1 MHLAFL
7 MHMRYVFSPHHRG
20 PLIPVDFKELI
31 SQQAQ
36 SWAAHKVVGAS
47 HLHPTK
53 SMLSASV
60 TRSLAGKYFS
70 VLGLDRT
77 HVEMLKKNQRN
88 RAVGVNLLA
97 KQGATCDE
105 MDKQGGWTGTS
116 HVRIHRIVCVCA
128 CTIVTA
134 PDGG

>member
-1 MHLAFL
+1 MKHCDLSPLTLFL
-7 MHMRYVFSPHHRG
+7 YRQWNYNDQRRVPWKH
-20 PLIPVDFKELI
+20 
-31 SQQAQ
+31 Q
-36 SWAAHKVVGAS
+36 S
-47 HLHPTK
+47 L
-53 SMLSASV
+53 LSASV

>member
-7 MHMRYVFSPHHRG
+7 MHMRYVFSPQHRG
-20 PLIPVDFKELI
+20 PLISTDFKELI
-31 SQQAQ
+31 SKQSQ

-47 HLHPTK
+47 HLDPTK

-77 HVEMLKKNQRN
+77 HVEILKKNQRN

-97 KQGATCDE
+97 KCRMGVVE
-105 MDKQGGWTGTS
+105 MITRTNTDMPAP
-116 HVRIHRIVCVCA
+116 HRS
-128 CTIVTA
+128 
-134 PDGG
+134 P